1 LVIGDLSLDMKT
13 HKDLDV
19 WKDGISFVTKVYKM
33 TSSFP
38 KEEIY
43 GITSQIRRAS
53 VSIPSNIA
61 EGAAR
66 KTANEFRQFLYIALS
81 SAAELNTQIIISNNL
96 GFLDRDQ
103 TDNLNSELDSLSRRI
118 QGLIKSLITN
128 KYSKLTTQTP
138 ITNH

>member
-1 LVIGDLSLDMKT
+1 MKT

-38 KEEIY
+38 KEELY
-43 GITSQIRRAS
+43 GITSQIRRAAIS
-53 VSIPSNIA
+53 VPSNIA

-81 SAAELNTQIIISNNL
+81 SAAELNTQLTISNNL
-96 GFLDRDQ
+96 GFLDKDQ
-103 TDNLNSELDSLSRRI
+103 MDKLNSELDSLSRRI
-118 QGLIKSLITN
+118 QGLIKSLKIT
-128 KYSKLTTQTP
+128 
-138 ITNH
+138 H

>member
-1 LVIGDLSLDMKT
+1 MKT

-66 KTANEFRQFLYIALS
+66 KTTNEFRQFLYIALS
-81 SAAELNTQIIISNNL
+81 SAAELNTQLIISNNL
-96 GFLDRDQ
+96 GFIDKEN
-103 TDNLNSELDSLSRRI
+103 TDKLNSELDSISRRI
-118 QGLIKSLITN
+118 QGLIKSLQ
-128 KYSKLTTQTP
+128 TT
-138 ITNH
+138 H